1 MSVRIAPRPRPR
13 LQTVAQAEEWG
24 YRLLVVAAALLAVG
38 LVMTAALVFVFV
50 GVPLLI
56 LGTLLAWG
64 DFVWMLRIS
73 RRPVHQAICEV
84 CGKPNHTFLDAGP
97 VPCEECGAMLDEL
110 PAAGR

>member
-1 MSVRIAPRPRPR
+1 MTVRIAPHAPPR

-38 LVMTAALVFVFV
+38 LVMTVALVFIFV

-64 DFVWMLRIS
+64 DFVWMMRVS
-73 RRPVHQAICEV
+73 RRPVRQAICEM
-84 CGKPNHTFLDAGP
+84 CGKPNSAFLDAGA
-97 VPCEECGAMLDEL
+97 VPCEECGAILSER
-110 PAAGR
+110 PEASR